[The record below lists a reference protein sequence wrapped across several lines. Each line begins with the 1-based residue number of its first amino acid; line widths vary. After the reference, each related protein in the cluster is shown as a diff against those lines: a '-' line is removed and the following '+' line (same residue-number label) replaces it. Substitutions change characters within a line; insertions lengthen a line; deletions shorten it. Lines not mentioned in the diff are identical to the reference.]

1 MPGLGPTQ
9 QREILTLL
17 AGPRSNITT
26 AARLLAR
33 LKNRPHRY
41 PTMTRA
47 AFGANERAVKIVA
60 TEYNI
65 GASTTGEALAEP
77 SPYGGDVWHKTQDP
91 LMREFF
97 PER

>member
-60 TEYNI
+60 TEYM
-65 GASTTGEALAEP
+65 
-77 SPYGGDVWHKTQDP
+77 QDP